1 MYAKNQTQ
9 NKPKPGCSYCRSLG
23 KPESE
28 WTSHFIHKTP
38 SQNSRLTCPELLK
51 RVCQNCTSQNHTY
64 DKCKRRSESDYQSMS
79 SKPAT
84 AVVCV
89 PVNNRYSNLCE
100 EVDIAELLS
109 FDPNVLPTLS
119 HDDQIN
125 YIGEEIY
132 ARVAVDD
139 PLRAG
144 MITGILLELP
154 VPELVSIMGNPD
166 KFKSFVG
173 EATRILVEAK

>member
-9 NKPKPGCSYCRSLG
+9 AKPKSGCSYCRSLG

-51 RVCQNCTSQNHTY
+51 RVCLNCTSQNHTY

-79 SKPAT
+79 SKPAA

-89 PVNNRYSNLCE
+89 PVKNRYSDLCE

-119 HDDQIN
+119 HEDQIN

-132 ARVAVDD
+132 ARVVVDE
-139 PLRAG
+139 PARAG
-144 MITGILLELP
+144 LITGMLLEIS
-154 VPELVSIMGNPD
+154 VPELVSMLNDPGM
-166 KFKSFVG
+166 FQSLVG
-173 EATRILVEAK
+173 QAIEVLVQAK

>member
-1 MYAKNQTQ
+1 
-9 NKPKPGCSYCRSLG
+9 
-23 KPESE
+23 
-28 WTSHFIHKTP
+28 
-38 SQNSRLTCPELLK
+38 
-51 RVCQNCTSQNHTY
+51 
-64 DKCKRRSESDYQSMS
+64 MS
-79 SKPAT
+79 SKP

-89 PVNNRYSNLCE
+89 PVNNRYSDLCE
-100 EVDIAELLS
+100 EVDIAQLLS

-119 HDDQIN
+119 HEDQIN

-132 ARVAVDD
+132 ARVAVKD

-154 VPELVSIMGNPD
+154 VPELVSMLGDPE
-166 KFKSFVG
+166 KFQILVS

>member
-1 MYAKNQTQ
+1 
-9 NKPKPGCSYCRSLG
+9 
-23 KPESE
+23 
-28 WTSHFIHKTP
+28 
-38 SQNSRLTCPELLK
+38 
-51 RVCQNCTSQNHTY
+51 
-64 DKCKRRSESDYQSMS
+64 MS

-84 AVVCV
+84 AAVCV

-154 VPELVSIMGNPD
+154 VPELVSIIGNPD